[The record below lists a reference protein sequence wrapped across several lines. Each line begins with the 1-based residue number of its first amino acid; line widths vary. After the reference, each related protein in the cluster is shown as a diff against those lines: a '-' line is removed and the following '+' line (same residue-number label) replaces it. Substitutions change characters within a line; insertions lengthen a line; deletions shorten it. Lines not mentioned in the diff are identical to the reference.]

1 MSNCQPTTSPGAIF
15 ETYGQYRQQKF
26 CQNICSINNE
36 EKKCLIEDANCAI
49 VFTTKNDGAG
59 NIHVYSN
66 FIDIDCSDGSFN
78 ITSGD
83 SNTKIQFKDASINTT
98 GIDLSFITDDFNF
111 DISEN
116 IYIDC
121 SDNINLT
128 SKNVINTNSQ
138 NLDISTNFLN
148 INGLDI
154 NGLSRIYIDSS
165 SVLNITIDNSASISI
180 EDKTFIFEA
189 SGTDTSY
196 IIIKDMSGTDFSAIT
211 ISGEDGNNA
220 CSIL

>member
-26 CQNICSINNE
+26 CDNICAVNGGNKE
-36 EKKCLIEDANCAI
+36 KCLIEDASCAI
-49 VFTTKNDGAG
+49 KFTTKNDGAG

-78 ITSGD
+78 ITTGD
-83 SNTKIQFKDASINTT
+83 TSDTIQFKDASINTT
-98 GIDLSFITDDFNF
+98 REDLSFITDDFNF
-111 DISEN
+111 DMSEN

-121 SDNINLT
+121 SDNIDLDSEN
-128 SKNVINTNSQ
+128 NININSQ
-138 NLDISTNFLN
+138 NLDIFTKFLN
-148 INGLDI
+148 INGL
-154 NGLSRIYIDSS
+154 SKIYIDSS

-189 SGTDTSY
+189 SGNVDSSY

-211 ISGEDGNNA
+211 ISGEHGIDA
-220 CSIL
+220 CTIL